1 MALSITNSHASL
13 TAQQRLSA
21 SQASLSNSISRLSS
35 GIRISSAQND
45 AAGLGIADRMRTQA
59 ERLKQSLNNDQQAIA
74 EVQTRDGELNEVS
87 GLLNRMLE
95 LRSQSDSG
103 NLNAQD
109 SEALEKE
116 FEASN
121 DEINRIADAHNPLA
135 YRPDYTAALGT
146 RDGSLQSTDDIRKA
160 MDTVTGMRADLG
172 VRQDALNQ
180 SMANLQS
187 SAASVS
193 TSRAR
198 ILDAGDASETSVSTR
213 AQLLQQAGAAMLS
226 QANALP
232 QQVLALLR

>member
-59 ERLKQSLNNDQQAIA
+59 EGLKQSLNNDQQAIA

-121 DEINRIADAHNPLA
+121 DEINRIADALNRVRDGEA
-135 YRPDYTAALGT
+135 DFTIASTNQARFYRP
-146 RDGSLQSTDDIRKA
+146 INMKA
-160 MDTVTGMRADLG
+160 V
-172 VRQDALNQ
+172 
-180 SMANLQS
+180 
-187 SAASVS
+187 
-193 TSRAR
+193 
-198 ILDAGDASETSVSTR
+198 
-213 AQLLQQAGAAMLS
+213 
-226 QANALP
+226 
-232 QQVLALLR
+232 

>member
-1 MALSITNSHASL
+1 MALSSINSSL
-13 TAQQRLSA
+13 ISQQRLSA
-21 SQASLSNSISRLSS
+21 SQASFGNSISRLSS

-45 AAGLGIADRMRTQA
+45 AAGPSLADRVQA
-59 ERLKQSLNNDQQAIA
+59 QTDRLSQSQKNNNQAIA

-87 GLLNRMLE
+87 RLLNRMLE

-103 NLNAQD
+103 NLHAQD
-109 SEALEKE
+109 REAVEKA
-116 FEASN
+116 FEESN
-121 DEINRIADAHNPLA
+121 DEINRIADAYNPLA

-160 MDTVTGMRADLG
+160 METVTGMRWDLG
-172 VRQDALNQ
+172 AQQNALSQ
-180 SMANLQS
+180 SFSDLQQPS
-187 SAASVS
+187 TVDPSAI
-193 TSRAR
+193 RPR